1 MGAEMDKKERSL
13 FTVPNILSMLYF
25 VSGVMLIASM
35 SLAGGLPIHL
45 GLVGALNITV
55 SYSLTKKKKW
65 SFYIAVFSSLLS
77 ITFGF
82 TTLTALMALFS
93 PNMEEIL
100 TLIGIVA
107 YMVLSAILL
116 AYVING
122 RKTFS

>member
-1 MGAEMDKKERSL
+1 MDKKERSL

-45 GLVGALNITV
+45 GLVGSLNIAV
-55 SYSLTKKKKW
+55 SYSLTKKRKW

-77 ITFGF
+77 LTFGF

-93 PNMEEIL
+93 PDMEEIL
-100 TLIGIVA
+100 TLIGIA
-107 YMVLSAILL
+107 AHMALSAILL